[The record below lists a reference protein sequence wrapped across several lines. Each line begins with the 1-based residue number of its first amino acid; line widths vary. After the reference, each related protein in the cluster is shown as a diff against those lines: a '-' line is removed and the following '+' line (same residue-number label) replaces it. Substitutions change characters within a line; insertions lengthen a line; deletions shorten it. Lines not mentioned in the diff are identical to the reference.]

1 MNRKMTS
8 FFITPLALKEL
19 ELKEPYSVEPDATKP
34 DVKELPETKLYT
46 IKSNLNRV
54 KSKLDDLYKLKNAQ
68 NIMRSFDPFI
78 SYKYSL
84 SKKAETCNI
93 TNAWL
98 KCYEILYIY
107 RLIPLNADKFVYFDN
122 AAFPGSFILATH
134 HFVNTL
140 VKIKEFK
147 WYASS
152 LITET
157 SDTSEPLEDS
167 YNLYYYYPV
176 NWFMHKN
183 NNGDISD
190 INNLYDFQR
199 QLKEK
204 NKGEHSVDLYT
215 CDLGTD
221 VSNDYNSQ
229 EIKHFILSIGQ
240 IVSGLMTLKNN
251 GHMVV
256 KLYTIFE
263 QFTISYISLLTVL
276 FKEVT
281 LSKPITSKRTNSEI
295 YLICKYYKYPFAPN
309 SIEMK
314 VYNLFIEKLRKKDTT
329 PFISMDLI
337 PLQIEDLFNASKN
350 ITDIQ
355 IESLNQ
361 FIYIMNLTDSE
372 SRDRCQQ
379 KIIHE
384 NSKIKKKF
392 SDLIVYPIHKDNQLI
407 MRKVY

>member
-1 MNRKMTS
+1 M
-8 FFITPLALKEL
+8 
-19 ELKEPYSVEPDATKP
+19 
-34 DVKELPETKLYT
+34 KLYK
-46 IKSNLNRV
+46 IKLKLNEV
-54 KSKLDDLYKLKNAQ
+54 KSKLDELYKQKNAQ
-68 NIMRSFDPFI
+68 SVMRMFDPFI

-84 SKKAETCNI
+84 AKKAETCNI

-107 RLIPLNADKFVYFDN
+107 RLVPLKADKFVYFDN
-122 AAFPGSFILATH
+122 ASFPGSFVLATH

-140 VKIKEFK
+140 VDIKEFK

-152 LITET
+152 LIEET
-157 SDTSEPLEDS
+157 SDNSEPLADS

-204 NKGEHSVDLYT
+204 NKTEHSVDLYT

-229 EIKHFILSIGQ
+229 ETKHFILSIGQ
-240 IVSGLMTLKNN
+240 IVSGLMMLKTN

-263 QFTISYISLLTVL
+263 HFTISYISLLTVL
-276 FKEVT
+276 FREVT
-281 LSKPITSKRTNSEI
+281 LSKPFTSKRTNSEI

-309 SIEMK
+309 SVELS
-314 VYNLFIEKLRKKDTT
+314 VYNLFIEKLSKKDTT
-329 PFISMDLI
+329 PFISMELI
-337 PLQIEDLFNASKN
+337 PRQMEDLFNASKN

-355 IESLNQ
+355 IASLNQ
-361 FIYIMNLTDSE
+361 FIYIMNLSDSE
-372 SRDRCQQ
+372 SKDRCIQ
-379 KIIHE
+379 KISQE
-384 NSKIKKKF
+384 NSKIKKNF
-392 SDLIVYPIHKDNQLI
+392 SDLIVYPIHKDKQLI